1 MLNPPT
7 KTIETDRHLDIH
19 IDVKLASKMAD
30 KLSFQSN
37 IEFTDCSDP
46 YFLTGAMRDEMKKN
60 MTALI

>member
-19 IDVKLASKMAD
+19 IDVNLASKMAD

-37 IEFTDCSDP
+37 IEVTDCSDP
-46 YFLTGAMRDEMKKN
+46 YFLTGGACVTK
-60 MTALI
+60 